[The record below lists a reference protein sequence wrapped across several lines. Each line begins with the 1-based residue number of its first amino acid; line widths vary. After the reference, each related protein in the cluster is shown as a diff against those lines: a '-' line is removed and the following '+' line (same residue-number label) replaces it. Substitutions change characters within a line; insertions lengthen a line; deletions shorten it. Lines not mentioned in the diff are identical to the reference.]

1 MFKDD
6 FIKYLFLLCLVI
18 LLLYIFQPSFW
29 NKHPGLVRFF
39 SPDYASPASSGTATS
54 SSGARLSQTPSGS
67 GYAHISGISVSS
79 SGDIGGLRISVA
91 NNSPQPYVDLG
102 GWQVKTSL
110 RVVIIPAV
118 RIPAGGTLTISSRST
133 PVSGDAPRTYYFG
146 QMFLSLNDTISLYSK
161 SGVLIEKYTY

>member
-79 SGDIGGLRISVA
+79 SGDIGELRISVA

-110 RVVIIPAV
+110 RVVTIPAV
-118 RIPAGGTLTISSRST
+118 RISAGGTLTISSRST

-146 QMFLSLNDTISLYSK
+146 QRFLNPNDTVFLYSK